1 MLTKEQRLRRATIAP
16 TSRCLLRPQSA
27 PTRWSAGTRL
37 QRPKRIAPSPLNPC
51 PVNDDRRRLR
61 AAGGRRGQGAV
72 RGDLHW
78 FVKRVRHDALNRRV
92 DAPFFVPAC
101 APISRRTR

>member
-72 RGDLHW
+72 RGDLYW
-78 FVKRVRHDALNRRV
+78 LVKRVRQDALTG
-92 DAPFFVPAC
+92 ALMPLFC
-101 APISRRTR
+101 AGLCSD